1 MKLIVTAA
9 EILAAIGTDEADPN
23 LKAFAEDY
31 HGLRAQRLTH
41 RQIAAKLGVSI
52 NVVKHR
58 LAQARQ
64 AGLIQAQTPRPKQT
78 RAPRPAAPDRQA
90 FISAWRD
97 RNAVNA

>member
-64 AGLIQAQTPRPKQT
+64 AGLIQAQTPRP
-78 RAPRPAAPDRQA
+78 AAPDRQA

-97 RNAVNA
+97 RNQVNA